1 MTLKTN
7 ENEVLW
13 TDSEITQYYNAMQTL
28 QDWLLDKQFTSQLV
42 ENAKNEVT
50 DFLKA
55 GTKGKRKKIFK
66 DYFIQYDIEHLKQLI
81 SILNRT
87 EDSLVQKKDE
97 LIEMGM
103 LVVTKDYLEKV
114 VSPIK
119 FESAYADWLQG
130 DIKPVLE
137 QLKEEYE
144 NEQLSEELV
153 KKFTESFQ
161 NFNNNKLFLRITE
174 VTNTLVKGVPAKFVS
189 GIPVELTEEGYEDMH
204 HPFLDIPWKLAALT
218 ENTAFEIG
226 EIVEANY
233 QEPRNE
239 NYRHLLIYADFK
251 NATSIVQSLPDILE
265 MILKPEKYKKVR
277 ESLEIPKESELLEDY
292 IVKRLVE
299 RSEPLKN
306 QVIQEFENLN
316 NQLQEVERKQQQLQN
331 EQTNL
336 DENSKRWLEIMK
348 KIEKYK
354 RADQGEQNLTDEEYE
369 IYNYEPESFIKTLQ
383 SLIYHNDELQLIYQ
397 EDIIR
402 SFMYSLQANVLTVL
416 AGPSGTGKSSIV
428 HAFARALENME
439 VRMVPVQSSWTDT
452 QDLLGYFHPTDKA
465 FVPTPFME
473 ALAEANKEENA
484 QKIFLICLDE
494 MNLAHVE
501 YYFSEILSA
510 REGRTKAIHL
520 YPKRHLETAK
530 LILEEGKADVERL
543 QSAKELVENYPP
555 VFEIPTNVRFIG
567 TLNMDHTVKPLS
579 PKVID
584 RSFIIEINH
593 LNIQEKKEIVSSL
606 QEIEGK
612 ISMNYQTFTKTNY
625 EENSVQQYIDE
636 LQEVSTLFENY
647 PNAAL
652 NSRGLKHLKMM
663 LMYCQQQLEMEGL
676 IDRLIYG
683 KILPRLEIKKS
694 DFVQQESIVF
704 NQIKHYPKSFEKLQ
718 KMNNSKH
725 TITFW

>member
-1 MTLKTN
+1 MVLTTN

-13 TDSEITQYYNAMQTL
+13 TDSEISHYYSAIQIL
-28 QDWLLDKQFTSQLV
+28 QNWLLDKQPTSQLV
-42 ENAKNEVT
+42 ENAEKEVVE
-50 DFLKA
+50 FLKA

-66 DYFIQYDIEHLKQLI
+66 DYFSQYDLEKLKQLI
-81 SILNRT
+81 SILTYT
-87 EDSLVQKKDE
+87 EDSAMQKKAK

-119 FESAYADWLQG
+119 LESVYVNWLQG
-130 DIKPVLE
+130 DIKSVLE
-137 QLKEEYE
+137 KLKEEYE
-144 NEQLSEELV
+144 NDQLSEELV
-153 KKFTESFQ
+153 KTFTKAFRKF
-161 NFNNNKLFLRITE
+161 NGKKLFLRITE
-174 VTNTLVKGVPAKFVS
+174 VTNKFVG
-189 GIPVELTEEGYEDMH
+189 GIPVELTEDGYKDMQ
-204 HPFLDIPWKLAALT
+204 HPFLDIPWEVSAPA
-218 ENTAFEIG
+218 ENASFEIG
-226 EIVEANY
+226 EIVEAYYN
-233 QEPRNE
+233 ESRNE
-239 NYRHLLIYADFK
+239 HYRHLLIYVEFRS
-251 NATSIVQSLPDILE
+251 ATSIAQSLPDILE
-265 MILKPEKYKKVR
+265 VILKPAKNENIR
-277 ESLEIPKESELLEDY
+277 EILEIPEEPTLLEDY
-292 IVKRLVE
+292 IVKRLME

-306 QVIQEFENLN
+306 HVNQEYENLN
-316 NQLQEVERKQQQLQN
+316 NQLQEVERKQQQLQD

-336 DENSKRWLEIMK
+336 DEDSKRWLEIMK

-354 RADQGEQNLTDEEYE
+354 RVDQGEKNLTDEEYE
-369 IYNYEPESFIKTLQ
+369 IYNYERDSFIKTLQ
-383 SLIYHNDELQLIYQ
+383 SLIYHNDEQQLIYQ

-428 HAFARALENME
+428 HAFARALENVE

-510 REGRTKAIHL
+510 REGRTKEIHL
-520 YPKRHLETAK
+520 YPKRHWETAK
-530 LILEEGKADVERL
+530 LILEEGKVDVERL
-543 QSAKELVENYPP
+543 QSARELVEDYPP

-593 LNIQEKKEIVSSL
+593 LNIQEKKEILASL

-612 ISMNYQTFTKTNY
+612 IAMNYQTFTKTNF
-625 EENSVQQYIDE
+625 EENSVQQYIDK
-636 LQEVSTLFENY
+636 LQEISNLFESY
-647 PNAAL
+647 PNAPL
-652 NSRGLKHLKMM
+652 NSRGLKHLKTI
-663 LMYCQQQLEMEGL
+663 LTYCQQQIEMEGL

-704 NQIKHYPKSFEKLQ
+704 NQMKHYPKSFEKLQ

>member
-1 MTLKTN
+1 MVLTTN

-13 TDSEITQYYNAMQTL
+13 TDSEISQYYSAIQIL
-28 QDWLLDKQFTSQLV
+28 QNWLLDKQPTSQLV
-42 ENAKNEVT
+42 ENAEKEVVE
-50 DFLKA
+50 FLKA

-66 DYFIQYDIEHLKQLI
+66 DYFSQDDLEKLKQLI
-81 SILNRT
+81 SILTYT
-87 EDSLVQKKDE
+87 EDSAMQKKAK

-119 FESAYADWLQG
+119 LESVYVNWLQG
-130 DIKPVLE
+130 DIKSVLE
-137 QLKEEYE
+137 KLKEEYE
-144 NEQLSEELV
+144 NDQLSEELV
-153 KKFTESFQ
+153 KTFTKAFRKF
-161 NFNNNKLFLRITE
+161 NGKKLFLRITE
-174 VTNTLVKGVPAKFVS
+174 VTNKFVG
-189 GIPVELTEEGYEDMH
+189 GIPVELTEDGYKDMQ
-204 HPFLDIPWKLAALT
+204 HPFLDIPWEVSAPA
-218 ENTAFEIG
+218 ENASFEIG
-226 EIVEANY
+226 EIVEAYYN
-233 QEPRNE
+233 ESRNE
-239 NYRHLLIYADFK
+239 HYRHLLIYVEFRS
-251 NATSIVQSLPDILE
+251 ATSIAQSLPDILE
-265 MILKPEKYKKVR
+265 VILKPAKNENIR
-277 ESLEIPKESELLEDY
+277 EILEIPEEPTLLEDY
-292 IVKRLVE
+292 IVKRLME

-306 QVIQEFENLN
+306 HVNQEFENLN
-316 NQLQEVERKQQQLQN
+316 NQLQEVERKQQQLQD

-336 DENSKRWLEIMK
+336 DEDSKRWLEIMK

-354 RADQGEQNLTDEEYE
+354 RVDQGEKNLTDEEYE
-369 IYNYEPESFIKTLQ
+369 IYNYERDSFIKTLQ
-383 SLIYHNDELQLIYQ
+383 SLIYHNDEQQLIYQ

-428 HAFARALENME
+428 HAFARALENVE

-510 REGRTKAIHL
+510 REGRTKEIHL
-520 YPKRHLETAK
+520 YPKRHWETAK
-530 LILEEGKADVERL
+530 LILEEGKVDVERL
-543 QSAKELVENYPP
+543 QSARELVEDYPP

-593 LNIQEKKEIVSSL
+593 LNIQEKKEILASL

-612 ISMNYQTFTKTNY
+612 IAMNYQTFTKTNF
-625 EENSVQQYIDE
+625 EENSVQQYIDK
-636 LQEVSTLFENY
+636 LQEISNLFESY
-647 PNAAL
+647 PNAPL
-652 NSRGLKHLKMM
+652 NSRGLKHLKTI
-663 LMYCQQQLEMEGL
+663 LTYCQQQIEMEGL

-704 NQIKHYPKSFEKLQ
+704 NQMKHYPKSFEKLQ

>member
-1 MTLKTN
+1 MVLTTN

-13 TDSEITQYYNAMQTL
+13 TDSEISQYYSAIQIL
-28 QDWLLDKQFTSQLV
+28 QNWLLDKQPTSQLV
-42 ENAKNEVT
+42 ENAEKEVVE
-50 DFLKA
+50 FLKA

-66 DYFIQYDIEHLKQLI
+66 DYFSQYDLEKLKQLI
-81 SILNRT
+81 SILTYT
-87 EDSLVQKKDE
+87 EDSAMQKKAK

-119 FESAYADWLQG
+119 LESVYVNWLQG
-130 DIKPVLE
+130 DIKSVLE
-137 QLKEEYE
+137 KLKEEYE
-144 NEQLSEELV
+144 NDQISEELV
-153 KKFTESFQ
+153 KTFTKAFRKF
-161 NFNNNKLFLRITE
+161 NGKKLFLRITE
-174 VTNTLVKGVPAKFVS
+174 VTNKFVG
-189 GIPVELTEEGYEDMH
+189 GIPVELTEDGYKDMQ
-204 HPFLDIPWKLAALT
+204 HPFLDIPWEVSAPA
-218 ENTAFEIG
+218 ENASFEIG
-226 EIVEANY
+226 EIVEAYYN
-233 QEPRNE
+233 ESRNE
-239 NYRHLLIYADFK
+239 HYRHLLIYVEFRS
-251 NATSIVQSLPDILE
+251 ATSIAQSLPDILE
-265 MILKPEKYKKVR
+265 VILKPAKNENIR
-277 ESLEIPKESELLEDY
+277 EILEIPEEPTLLEDY
-292 IVKRLVE
+292 IVKRLME

-306 QVIQEFENLN
+306 HVNQEFENLN
-316 NQLQEVERKQQQLQN
+316 NQLQEVERKQQQLQD

-336 DENSKRWLEIMK
+336 DEDSKRWLEIMK

-354 RADQGEQNLTDEEYE
+354 RVDQGEKNLTDEEYE
-369 IYNYEPESFIKTLQ
+369 IYNYERDSFIKTLQ
-383 SLIYHNDELQLIYQ
+383 SLIYHNDEQQLIYQ

-428 HAFARALENME
+428 HAFARALENVE

-510 REGRTKAIHL
+510 REGRTKEIHL
-520 YPKRHLETAK
+520 YPKRHWETAK
-530 LILEEGKADVERL
+530 LILEEGKVDVERL
-543 QSAKELVENYPP
+543 QSARELVEDYPP

-593 LNIQEKKEIVSSL
+593 LNIQEKKEILASL

-612 ISMNYQTFTKTNY
+612 IAMNYQTFTKTNF
-625 EENSVQQYIDE
+625 EENSVQQYIYK
-636 LQEVSTLFENY
+636 LQEISNLFESY
-647 PNAAL
+647 PNAPL
-652 NSRGLKHLKMM
+652 NSRGLKHLKTI
-663 LMYCQQQLEMEGL
+663 LTYCQQQIEMEGL

-704 NQIKHYPKSFEKLQ
+704 NQMKHYPKSFEKLQ

>member
-1 MTLKTN
+1 MVLTTN

-13 TDSEITQYYNAMQTL
+13 TDSEISQYYSAIQIL
-28 QDWLLDKQFTSQLV
+28 QNWLLDKQPTSQLV
-42 ENAKNEVT
+42 ENAEKEVVE
-50 DFLKA
+50 FLKA

-66 DYFIQYDIEHLKQLI
+66 DYFSQYDLEKLKQLI
-81 SILNRT
+81 SILTYT
-87 EDSLVQKKDE
+87 EDSAMQKKAK

-119 FESAYADWLQG
+119 LESVYVNWLQG
-130 DIKPVLE
+130 DIKSVLE
-137 QLKEEYE
+137 KLKEEYE
-144 NEQLSEELV
+144 NDQLSEELV
-153 KKFTESFQ
+153 KTFTKAFRKF
-161 NFNNNKLFLRITE
+161 NGKKLFLRITE
-174 VTNTLVKGVPAKFVS
+174 VTNKFVG
-189 GIPVELTEEGYEDMH
+189 GIPVELTEDGYKDMQ
-204 HPFLDIPWKLAALT
+204 HPFLDIPWEVSAPA
-218 ENTAFEIG
+218 ENASFEIG
-226 EIVEANY
+226 EIVEAYYN
-233 QEPRNE
+233 ESRNE
-239 NYRHLLIYADFK
+239 HYRHLLIYVEFRS
-251 NATSIVQSLPDILE
+251 ATSIAQSLPDILE
-265 MILKPEKYKKVR
+265 VILKPAKNENIR
-277 ESLEIPKESELLEDY
+277 EILEIPEEPTLLEDY
-292 IVKRLVE
+292 IVKRLME

-306 QVIQEFENLN
+306 HVNQEFENLN
-316 NQLQEVERKQQQLQN
+316 NQLQEVERKQQQLQD

-336 DENSKRWLEIMK
+336 DEDSKRWLEIMK

-354 RADQGEQNLTDEEYE
+354 RVDQGEKNLTDEEYE
-369 IYNYEPESFIKTLQ
+369 IYNYERDSFIKTLQ
-383 SLIYHNDELQLIYQ
+383 SLIYHNDEQQLIYQ

-428 HAFARALENME
+428 HAFARALENVE

-510 REGRTKAIHL
+510 REGRTKEIHL
-520 YPKRHLETAK
+520 YPKRHWETAK
-530 LILEEGKADVERL
+530 LILEEGKVDVERL
-543 QSAKELVENYPP
+543 QSARELVEDYPP

-593 LNIQEKKEIVSSL
+593 LNIQEKKEILASL

-612 ISMNYQTFTKTNY
+612 IAMNYQTFTKTNF
-625 EENSVQQYIDE
+625 EENSVQQYIYK
-636 LQEVSTLFENY
+636 LQEISNLFESY
-647 PNAAL
+647 PNAPL
-652 NSRGLKHLKMM
+652 NSRGLKHLKTI
-663 LMYCQQQLEMEGL
+663 LTYCQQQIEMEGL

-704 NQIKHYPKSFEKLQ
+704 NQMKHYPKSFEKLQ

>member
-1 MTLKTN
+1 MVLTTN

-13 TDSEITQYYNAMQTL
+13 TDSEISQYYSAIQIL
-28 QDWLLDKQFTSQLV
+28 QNWLLDKQPTSQLV
-42 ENAKNEVT
+42 ENAEKEVVE
-50 DFLKA
+50 FLKA

-66 DYFIQYDIEHLKQLI
+66 DYFSQYDLEKLKQLI
-81 SILNRT
+81 SILTYT
-87 EDSLVQKKDE
+87 EDSAMQKKAK

-103 LVVTKDYLEKV
+103 LIVTKDYLEKV

-119 FESAYADWLQG
+119 LESVYVNWLQG
-130 DIKPVLE
+130 DIKSVLE
-137 QLKEEYE
+137 KLKEEYE
-144 NEQLSEELV
+144 NDKLSEELV
-153 KKFTESFQ
+153 KTFTKAFRKF
-161 NFNNNKLFLRITE
+161 NGKKLFLRITE
-174 VTNTLVKGVPAKFVS
+174 VTNKFVG
-189 GIPVELTEEGYEDMH
+189 GIPVELTEDGYKDMQ
-204 HPFLDIPWKLAALT
+204 HPFLDIPWEVSAPA
-218 ENTAFEIG
+218 ENASFEIG
-226 EIVEANY
+226 EIVEAYYN
-233 QEPRNE
+233 ESRNE
-239 NYRHLLIYADFK
+239 HYRHLLIYVEFRS
-251 NATSIVQSLPDILE
+251 ATSIAQSLPDILE
-265 MILKPEKYKKVR
+265 VILKPAKNENIR
-277 ESLEIPKESELLEDY
+277 EILEIPEEPTLLEDY
-292 IVKRLVE
+292 IVKRLME

-306 QVIQEFENLN
+306 HVNQEFENLN
-316 NQLQEVERKQQQLQN
+316 NQLQEVERKQQQLQD

-336 DENSKRWLEIMK
+336 DEDSKRWLEIMK

-354 RADQGEQNLTDEEYE
+354 RVDQGEKNLTDEEYE
-369 IYNYEPESFIKTLQ
+369 IYNYERDSFIKTLQ
-383 SLIYHNDELQLIYQ
+383 SLIYHNDEQQLIYQ

-428 HAFARALENME
+428 HAFARALENVE

-510 REGRTKAIHL
+510 REGRTKEIHL
-520 YPKRHLETAK
+520 YPKRHWETAK
-530 LILEEGKADVERL
+530 LILEEGKVDVERL
-543 QSAKELVENYPP
+543 QSARELVEDYPP

-593 LNIQEKKEIVSSL
+593 LNIQEKKEILASL

-612 ISMNYQTFTKTNY
+612 IAMNYQTFTKTNF
-625 EENSVQQYIDE
+625 EENSVQQYIDK
-636 LQEVSTLFENY
+636 LQEISNLFESY
-647 PNAAL
+647 PNAPL
-652 NSRGLKHLKMM
+652 NSRGLKHLKTI
-663 LMYCQQQLEMEGL
+663 LTYCQQQIEMEGL

-704 NQIKHYPKSFEKLQ
+704 NQMKHYPKSFEKLQ